1 MPEGHTIHRLARDLN
16 STLKPGPITATSPQG
31 PFSAE
36 AKQINGR
43 ELVSAEAW
51 GKQLFID
58 FEGAPLLQ
66 IHLGLIGK
74 LRPKPLGSPEKGAIR
89 LRLEGP
95 ETLWDLT
102 GPMTCALIDEDDRD
116 AVVAKLGPDPLRP
129 NADADDFAKR
139 ISRRRIPIA
148 AALLDQKVMAGIGNV
163 YRSEFCYLAGIHP
176 ETPANSLTDDQI
188 ADLWEM
194 AVSQLEQGVKL
205 NRIVTRV
212 PEEVGTTAQEM
223 PDDERLY
230 VYKREGLPCHRCRNE
245 IRLIEVAKRKSW
257 YCPGCQGST
266 P

>member
-36 AKQINGR
+36 ARQINGR

-74 LRPKPLGSPEKGAIR
+74 LRPKPLGSPKKGAIR

-102 GPMTCALIDEDDRD
+102 GPMTLSLIH
-116 AVVAKLGPDPLRP
+116 
-129 NADADDFAKR
+129 
-139 ISRRRIPIA
+139 I
-148 AALLDQKVMAGIGNV
+148 
-163 YRSEFCYLAGIHP
+163 
-176 ETPANSLTDDQI
+176 
-188 ADLWEM
+188 
-194 AVSQLEQGVKL
+194 
-205 NRIVTRV
+205 
-212 PEEVGTTAQEM
+212 
-223 PDDERLY
+223 
-230 VYKREGLPCHRCRNE
+230 
-245 IRLIEVAKRKSW
+245 
-257 YCPGCQGST
+257 
-266 P
+266 